1 MSLGQVLMVL
11 VLVAGVAYAN
21 RDRISRRRPSS
32 GAGASAAAK
41 ARELR
46 TPLVRLATLFGIET
60 AAERLATRY
69 ERGAEGERLVDAML
83 GPLRAEGWRFLPDL
97 RMPRGGANIDILAF
111 SPLGG
116 VYVLDPKNW
125 SERHRLHKQG
135 GRLFHGGLD
144 VTSRMDSLANQ
155 ARTVSRLLSVRVV
168 PIAVMVGPLQSGMQI
183 RLDTIRIVPAEDLYD
198 VLRLLDRQYLP
209 HGGQARLVDTATRLL
224 PPYLER
230 KTR

>member
-1 MSLGQVLMVL
+1 MSLGQVLVVL
-11 VLVAGVAYAN
+11 VLVAGVVYAN
-21 RDRISRRRPSS
+21 RDRIGGRRPSS
-32 GAGASAAAK
+32 GAGASAAAR

-46 TPLVRLATLFGIET
+46 TPLVRLATLVGIET
-60 AAERLATRY
+60 TAERKAANY
-69 ERGAEGERLVDAML
+69 DRGAEGERLVDAML
-83 GPLRAEGWRFLPDL
+83 GPLRAEGWMFLPDL

-125 SERHRLHKQG
+125 SARHRLHVSQ
-135 GRLFHGGLD
+135 GRLFRGGLD
-144 VTSRMDSLANQ
+144 VTSRMDSLGNQ
-155 ARTVSRLLSVRVV
+155 ARTVSRLLSVRAV

-183 RLDTIRIVPAEDLYD
+183 RLNTIWIVPAEDLCD

-230 KTR
+230 KKR